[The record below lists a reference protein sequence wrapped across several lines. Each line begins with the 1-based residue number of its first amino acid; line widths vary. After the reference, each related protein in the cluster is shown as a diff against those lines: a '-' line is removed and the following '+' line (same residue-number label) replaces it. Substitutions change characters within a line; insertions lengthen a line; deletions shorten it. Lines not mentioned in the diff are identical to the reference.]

1 MLVVYGDSDPIIPA
15 ESTDGALAAAC
26 GMGDVIDIREQ
37 VGKDHT
43 DLDIGVALTWIAD
56 RFQDLP
62 VTNSCAPPP
71 PPEPSSED
79 VETPQPDEADASEPT
94 P

>member
-37 VGKDHT
+37 AGKGHT

-62 VTNSCAPPP
+62 VT
-71 PPEPSSED
+71 EQLRVLLRPSRGPRG
-79 VETPQPDEADASEPT
+79 T
-94 P
+94 